1 MPATIQ
7 VKKTTTAIEALD
19 ANASAT
25 SDLRKAVEAIAIRP
39 QAGKLTL
46 LTRKINNVLLAE
58 AQRQG
63 IDEPS
68 YRIPLSKLCAK
79 ADYDS
84 TNMSLVKDQLR
95 KMASTIVEWN
105 VGVKG
110 SRRWGISSLISVE
123 VIEDGNRCTI
133 EWSYP
138 TQLKAKLLAPDIY
151 ARLSL
156 QMQNTFRSS
165 AALALYEICV
175 RYVDSPGQLTMR
187 LNWEVWRPIL
197 TGVPDPKEDE
207 EGERTYNLFKYF
219 KRDVLKPAVAEVNK
233 LTDVEV
239 ALIEHKV
246 GRSVAE
252 LQFSVK
258 PKGQAGLPLD
268 EPNLFDLNLITR
280 IVALGFTQA
289 QAEKIYSD
297 TADEAQLRSV
307 LVHTEKRLKQMPP
320 IENPQGY
327 FRHALQAG
335 YVSKTAARAA
345 PAKALEDKSKKA
357 AKKPASGTQLTQQL
371 AEHWLTAKRAEAR
384 EDFEALSQ
392 ADQADEL
399 AKFAASGKL
408 PSMLR
413 KKWETVGL
421 KDKMCAASFLQWLIR
436 DVKEPSEL
444 ELLQYGLANGLIAA
458 ATS

>member
-1 MPATIQ
+1 M
-7 VKKTTTAIEALD
+7 KKTTTAIEALD

-138 TQLKAKLLAPDIY
+138 PQLKAKLLAPEIY

-187 LNWEVWRPIL
+187 LNWDEWRPIL
-197 TGVPDPKEDE
+197 TGVPDG
-207 EGERTYNLFKYF
+207 EGEGTYHLYKYF
-219 KRDVLKPAVAEVNK
+219 KRDVLKAAVAEVNK
-233 LTDVEV
+233 LTNIEVE
-239 ALIEHKV
+239 LIEHKS

-297 TADEAQLRSV
+297 AADEAKLRSV
-307 LVHTEKRLKQMPP
+307 LEHTERRLKQMPP
-320 IENPQGY
+320 VENPQGY

-335 YVSKTAARAA
+335 YVSKTAAKAA

-357 AKKPASGTQLTQQL
+357 SRKPASGTQLTQQL
-371 AEHWLTAKRAEAR
+371 AEHWFSAKRAEAR
-384 EDFEALSQ
+384 EDFDALSQ
-392 ADQADEL
+392 ADQAEEL

-413 KKWETVGL
+413 KKWEADGL
-421 KDKMCAASFLQWLIR
+421 KDKMCAASFQQWLIR
-436 DVKEPSEL
+436 DVNAPSEL

>member
-1 MPATIQ
+1 MR
-7 VKKTTTAIEALD
+7 KERTAIEVVDPQATP
-19 ANASAT
+19 T

-63 IDEPS
+63 IDEPA

-110 SRRWGISSLISVE
+110 SRRWGVTSLISVE
-123 VIEDGNRCTI
+123 VIEDSNRCTI

-138 TQLKAKLLAPDIY
+138 LQLKAKLLAPEIY

-156 QMQNTFRSS
+156 QMQNSFRSS

-187 LNWEVWRPIL
+187 LDWEVWRPIL
-197 TGVPDPKEDE
+197 TGVPDGE
-207 EGERTYNLFKYF
+207 EGEGTYSQYKYF
-219 KRDVLKPAVAEVNK
+219 KRDVLKPAAEEVNT
-233 LTDVEV
+233 LTDIEVE
-239 ALIEHKV
+239 LIEHKL
-246 GRSVAE
+246 GRSVSE
-252 LQFSVK
+252 LQFRVK
-258 PKGQAGLPLD
+258 QKGQTALSLD

-280 IVALGFTQA
+280 LVALGFTQA

-297 TADEAQLRSV
+297 TDDEAKLRSV
-307 LVHTEKRLKQMPP
+307 LEHTEKRMKQMPAV
-320 IENPQGY
+320 ENPQGY

-335 YVSKTAARAA
+335 YVAKSAAKAP
-345 PAKALEDKSKKA
+345 PAKVLDDKTKKA
-357 AKKPASGTQLTQQL
+357 TKKPATGNLTQQL
-371 AEHWLTAKRAEAR
+371 AEHWLTSKRAEAR
-384 EDFEALSQ
+384 EDFDAWSR
-392 ADQADEL
+392 ADQEAEL
-399 AKFAASGKL
+399 AAFAASGKL

-413 KKWETVGL
+413 KKWDAEGL
-421 KDKMCAASFLQWLIR
+421 TDKMCAASFLQWLIR

-458 ATS
+458 AAS